1 MRRAA
6 LILFAQVLCAA
17 PMAAQFEGTVSMTV
31 SGTGA
36 GEVSMKMAIQGDRQA
51 TIMTLPMSAGPMAGM
66 EMRVV
71 LDPKTNI
78 ATSLIPVPPALS
90 QFPGLANAKGIRTE
104 IDLAKVASDAGA
116 DHSATIKKLGTS
128 QRIAGLVCDDYE
140 ITPSKGTSVTACV
153 TESLGHFVFPQFG
166 GGMGGGASAV
176 PAWASA
182 FGDKPSFPLKVRSA
196 DGTIAVDVTS
206 VEKGRVDASLFEIPE
221 GYVDMATLFR
231 GRGGH

>member
-1 MRRAA
+1 MRHAA
-6 LILFAQVLCAA
+6 FILFAQVFLAA
-17 PMAAQFEGTVSMTV
+17 PVAAQFEGTVSLTV

-36 GEVSMKMAIQGDRQA
+36 GDVSMKMAIQGDRQA

-78 ATSLIPVPPALS
+78 ATSLLPIPPALA
-90 QFPGLANAKGIRTE
+90 QFPALANAKGIRTE
-104 IDLAKVASDAGA
+104 IDLGKAANDAVAN
-116 DHSATIKKLGTS
+116 HSAAIKKLGTS
-128 QRIAGLVCDDYE
+128 QRIAGLPCDDYE
-140 ITPSKGTSVTACV
+140 ITPSNGTPVTACI
-153 TESLGHFVFPQFG
+153 TQSLGHFVFPQFG
-166 GGMGGGASAV
+166 GGMGSGASAV

-196 DGTIAVDVTS
+196 DGTVAMDVTS
-206 VEKGRVDASLFEIPE
+206 VDKGRVDASLFEIPE

-231 GRGGH
+231 GRSGR